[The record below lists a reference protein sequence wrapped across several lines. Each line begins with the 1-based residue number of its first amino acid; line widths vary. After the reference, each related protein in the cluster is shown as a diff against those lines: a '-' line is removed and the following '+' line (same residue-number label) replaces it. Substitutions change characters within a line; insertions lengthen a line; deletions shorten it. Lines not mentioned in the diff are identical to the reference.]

1 MKVLY
6 TYVATGQKTAMYTLR
21 KFVELPNGTGGT
33 LHIQNLSIDKEKA
46 LVKGREISEE
56 LGVMFIDEIDF
67 DLNKIQR
74 SFEQAIAPTPNTQEE
89 FPSASETQKEA
100 IRRIR
105 NGDNIFL
112 TGGGG
117 CGKSWVVKQV
127 TTPNTILV
135 APSGIAALNIGG
147 ATCHKT
153 FMLPTSVVTEED
165 YRTNH
170 KFRQMFG
177 HGSPIQRIIID
188 EISMVRA
195 DYLDLIDFKLRAVRD
210 SNKPFGGIQVV
221 VVGDFYQLPPVLTQS
236 DKGQYLSEGFSSRFC
251 FTADAWSF
259 DTVELTTV
267 FRQSDDKQIRML
279 NDVRSGGDRY
289 QKGLRAIFKHAKEYN
304 PEGNDLH
311 LCCFNK
317 DASQIN
323 QLHYMKV
330 EGKEHTYYG
339 STKGNWKTETPV
351 DKVLRLKE
359 GSRVVICANAKD
371 GSYRNGEQGFVVG
384 MMGSCVLVETSSGAT
399 HAVEES
405 TWEQIK
411 YGTEGGKV
419 KKQVEASFTQIP
431 LKLGWAITIHKSQ
444 GMTLDAAA
452 IHTGRNGCF
461 EHGQMYVALSRVKD
475 LREISFATRLR
486 YSDVVVAQEV
496 KDFYQQGEDYDDEE

>member
-6 TYVATGQKTAMYTLR
+6 TYVATGEKTAMYTLR
-21 KFVELPNGTGGT
+21 KFVELPNGTGGS

-46 LVKGREISEE
+46 IEKGRGISAE
-56 LGVMFIDEIDF
+56 LGVTFIETIDF
-67 DLNKIQR
+67 DLNQIVKN
-74 SFEQAIAPTPNTQEE
+74 FEAAIETPTTHPTEE
-89 FPSASETQKEA
+89 FPSASDTQKEA
-100 IRRIR
+100 IKRIR
-105 NGDNIFL
+105 DGENIFL

-127 TTPNTILV
+127 TTPRTILV

-153 FMLPTSVVTEED
+153 FMLPTSVVCEED
-165 YRTNH
+165 YRVNH

-177 HGSPIQRIIID
+177 TGSPVDRIIVD

-195 DYLDLIDFKLRAVRD
+195 DYLDLIDFKLRAVRNRD
-210 SNKPFGGIQVV
+210 KPFGGIQVV

-251 FTADAWSF
+251 FTADSWSF
-259 DTVELTTV
+259 TTVELTTV
-267 FRQSDDKQIRML
+267 FRQSNDKHVRML
-279 NDVRSGGDRY
+279 NDVRAGGDNY
-289 QKGLRAIFKHAKEYN
+289 KKGLRAILKGARPYE
-304 PEGNDLH
+304 EAQDDLH

-330 EGKEHTYYG
+330 EGKERVYYG
-339 STKGNWKTETPV
+339 STQGNWRTETPV
-351 DKVLRLKE
+351 DKQLRLKV
-359 GSRVVICANAKD
+359 GTRVVICSNARD
-371 GSYRNGEQGFVVG
+371 GSYRNGEQGVVKD
-384 MMGSCVLVETSSGAT
+384 MTNNCVIVETSSGT

-411 YGTEGGKV
+411 YGTSAGRV

-444 GMTLDAAA
+444 GMTLDSAAV
-452 IHTGRNGCF
+452 HTGSNGCF
-461 EHGQMYVALSRVKD
+461 EHGQLYVALSRVKD
-475 LREISFATRLR
+475 LNQLSFATRLR
-486 YSDVVVAQEV
+486 YTDAVVAQEV
-496 KDFYQQGEDYDDEE
+496 KDFYNQGDSYDDEE